1 MLAKEKFEIF
11 PTCSP
16 LLKPARLLIFTN
28 ISSLLAYY
36 ILLANFWQHW
46 SLLRQDYLTDQIPQL
61 NDRSLLAYISFV
73 KIPSCLLIRAC
84 SIVEIHGISS
94 LLAY

>member
-28 ISSLLAYY
+28 ISSLLTYY
-36 ILLANFWQHW
+36 ILLTNF
-46 SLLRQDYLTDQIPQL
+46 SNPFGNIGAYLGKIILQIK
-61 NDRSLLAYISFV
+61 S
-73 KIPSCLLIRAC
+73 PSSMIEAC
-84 SIVEIHGISS
+84 SLI
-94 LLAY
+94 LAL